1 MRHKA
6 CILPCLVGKIPWF
19 IAVNKKVL
27 RNREADSTKKW
38 LMARAIKR
46 ILMVDDEAEFVN
58 TINRHLRR
66 EGFIVDSADDVEKAR
81 SKIDDSVRLQNP
93 YDLVITDVI
102 MPNMGALELLP
113 WIKENHPE
121 ISVIIVSGFGSN
133 DILREVMRE
142 DLDRCAPKPLTPQK
156 MISLINS
163 LDQNRGKS

>member
-1 MRHKA
+1 
-6 CILPCLVGKIPWF
+6 
-19 IAVNKKVL
+19 
-27 RNREADSTKKW
+27 
-38 LMARAIKR
+38 
-46 ILMVDDEAEFVN
+46 
-58 TINRHLRR
+58 
-66 EGFIVDSADDVEKAR
+66 
-81 SKIDDSVRLQNP
+81 
-93 YDLVITDVI
+93 
-102 MPNMGALELLP
+102 LP